1 MKRTF
6 IKDETYL
13 ITDKHDGSW
22 CLLRPYT
29 TQNDDFANALVFG
42 LTFSNMNH
50 IWRKSS
56 KEFLRED
63 GQNTYPYLSGKRVSV
78 YDREVRLATDLE
90 KYILDRVAQIGAL
103 TDEEIRELKIDLV
116 LE

>member
-1 MKRTF
+1 MIRTF

-13 ITDKHDGSW
+13 ITDEHDGSW

-50 IWRKSS
+50 IWRKSCM
-56 KEFLRED
+56 EFLRED
-63 GQNTYPYLSGKRVSV
+63 GQNTYPYLRGKRVSV
-78 YDREVRLATDLE
+78 HGREVRLATDLE
-90 KYILDRVAQIGAL
+90 KAILDRVAQIGAL